1 MPQSHC
7 GQIRKE
13 ILIVTGGFADL
24 APLKRH
30 YAIQEFKRLSHG
42 SEDNVHRPPFSDRGE
57 TVFIK
62 AKHRSC
68 VTIWYMA
75 MLGEE
80 YAGDP
85 NDKR

>member
-7 GQIRKE
+7 DQIRKE

-42 SEDNVHRPPFSDRGE
+42 SEDNVHRVPFSDGRE
-57 TVFIK
+57 AFFVRTK
-62 AKHRSC
+62 YRS
-68 VTIWYMA
+68 
-75 MLGEE
+75 
-80 YAGDP
+80 
-85 NDKR
+85 